1 MNQTIIHF
9 RAHLVLLL
17 CSLSSRKWQWDEDL
31 IQARTVS
38 DGVAEILTRR
48 LLRLPES
55 VLTALR
61 VLSIFG
67 TEVPMRVL
75 GHVRDV
81 CGVPDIIAELDRS
94 TREGLIQKTTGGDAV
109 VFVHDMIQHAVEMGI
124 KPEDRTNMLKEISE
138 TLLVRTSEDR
148 ADATTFILVDLINR
162 VGPDGTSS
170 PLDRRRYANL
180 NLVAGEKVSS
190 LHFFC

>member
-1 MNQTIIHF
+1 M
-9 RAHLVLLL
+9 
-17 CSLSSRKWQWDEDL
+17 
-31 IQARTVS
+31 
-38 DGVAEILTRR
+38 
-48 LLRLPES
+48 PES

-124 KPEDRTNMLKEISE
+124 KPEELIDGVDEGGVAMYL
-138 TLLVRTSEDR
+138 DR
-148 ADATTFILVDLINR
+148 AGEGRVNLFI
-162 VGPDGTSS
+162 
-170 PLDRRRYANL
+170 
-180 NLVAGEKVSS
+180 
-190 LHFFC
+190 